1 MSAEL
6 ANKSFVSGIVGSVM
20 TLGPNSIDFAK
31 NTFGIWFSLF
41 EHVNNGY
48 KGYSL
53 PEPIVEDIVGSAF
66 ALTGKKFSVLNIDG
80 RKPDIRF
87 FLTSGQKGI
96 NGYDYVIP
104 LADIT
109 NTFISGHS
117 PSIIMP
123 DMDYSGKLYRRT
135 EVLGTGK
142 SFITNNNIAVVSGE
156 DWVPLNFISVSGNY
170 TNNEYTYVDT
180 GYSGYSNEC
189 NTRYKFLYNDSG
201 NSLPLDVYSFEI
213 PYEIEP
219 GNVLKYRIARKSD
232 PVGTFSFPYLT
243 DDGKA
248 VIDYS
253 QIKDEMSGVVSS
265 NLYYQLTQPLS
276 LSVTQKTI
284 EEIFLDNVS
293 VTEPITNTNY
303 PAITGLLLS
312 PISIS
317 DNQDG
322 ENPTQLLEISLLGT
336 GDFDTITKITTSVQK
351 YNLTGKQNVTG
362 YVMSGYKL
370 DASSSAVQVDLVSG
384 DFVYPRVVE
393 DGSIYNRNDVSYLVD
408 INEEIDLAKSNE
420 DLQIDSESD
429 ESQLVKTIE
438 DNLKRVA
445 DAINNELS
453 EGETSEFTESADVIG
468 ERNRQDK
475 QDQLSLLNNNN
486 AIMEQKFTLPNFP
499 LPKKTYSVDYYS
511 NYLNSGEQYVLTPLV
526 NYTSTPIYS
535 FYGEDNGVLV
545 YYINNDPERG
555 AVTNQPNYRTVI
567 NSTCDGVYI
576 NDFSFCKGDTAIYD
590 NRRYSNTD
598 RKLENG
604 LVTKIPSNGVIKK
617 DSYFDSESWASAI
630 NYFYQKNYVSSFSV
644 LPSFSEQ
651 EYANLF
657 NSAFS
662 KVRALIGGPASDYA
676 GENSF
681 YKKGGRTARIFV
693 EREIYTEPYNSRQVQ
708 ELNRSLITG
717 IFTPEDLDLS
727 VQDEDKLYCV
737 QNYDVSSFVKA
748 NSQSFYPVQNYDE
761 FLEFQEFIPESS
773 SVSTGY
779 VDSKSVVNSYVLDSN
794 SQIGSILFTDK
805 NTNYKK
811 IYRAEY
817 VTGSSSNFS
826 YLNYASAEEWSG
838 PNEDT
843 ISIAN
848 QDTKNYAYHLYGYSQ
863 TTGILRLIKSNV
875 QNGYEAKVSPY
886 TNAVVLKFNKLELT
900 DQLYQYNSID
910 ENTAQQ
916 QSFSALNALVTGS
929 NFNVIPTGNIKFNI
943 QAYNYSVVSPSEIN
957 HWHIFSEN
965 PINNNIYGSR
975 DSKDLLQPRFFQDET
990 AENKESLETLFYFP
1004 NGPHTSKNYEGSPLD
1019 ITHINGLADGLFE
1032 NNLYIREELEPS
1044 KVYESNCT
1052 LDFLDNGKITKLK
1065 TVAGLSNK
1073 NNSVNFSKTRRLKIT
1088 KVRYNF
1094 YVKDLVIIGDAGSPY
1109 SINFNEGWEYKL
1121 QYRSKNSSDAWVTIE
1136 DTGSFTKDEIS
1147 AQGGPVSPFYFSASD
1162 LAIPSYLSMV
1172 GFRTN
1177 LPLFLD
1183 DNNYEF
1189 RVAKYEKLAVSTLN
1203 VDVIKKTNFFPIKVE
1218 WTQDPDCLFYN
1229 IYQKDSGNN
1238 LSLIKTENDPT
1249 KAFSY
1254 AIPDIKQIYVDQ
1266 GIAYFTGVA
1275 QSGYYD
1281 LVVSGIV
1288 PATTFSQNSISNEYG
1303 FEVGDSN
1310 SQLSVN
1316 KIDENTNYSPK
1327 SIPNPTYSFLLDFNN
1342 PETRISNFTINQ
1354 NYNGYYFI
1362 NSGASLISLQN
1373 LNSSFEAYVANV
1385 NSASCS
1391 VGSTTVNANNVGII
1405 QGTASPTTTSI
1416 SSNPSP
1422 TFDLSDINKDGVL
1435 YLKENVNITDLSSL
1449 TASENFTLK
1458 AINDS
1463 NSSITVSYKSSSSVS
1478 ISANQTAFLSFN
1490 SSTVSLVGS
1499 ALSNIYVQDDYIH
1512 YPSNGLLN
1520 LDHTDLYLDPAVS
1533 LNDFPI
1539 YNVSKNELTINDTLS
1554 LGADSFNYIDW
1565 NGSTATKSVKTYFD
1579 DIKIHIFGNES
1590 PDKIFYLKDDTEI
1603 ILSEYDAEEN
1613 TFSQYY
1619 FIKDESV
1626 NRTLNIKI
1634 TNGSSTFVIPRKNQ
1648 DFRLRVRKSAVGGI
1662 ISYDILYPSNDPF
1675 FEIGDDL
1682 EQLILLN
1689 SDSSQNIDLYYIES
1703 QLPKN
1708 AFVYFINKSGK
1719 PVSFYKGDVSNVQY
1733 TLAENQVARAFIAT
1747 IGLSQSIRVD
1757 ILNNIYSHFEFK
1769 IDPAVHLTGA
1779 INILNLDFCGSEI
1792 KIPSVSNFT
1801 GNDLF
1806 LICKNRTSP
1815 NRIDPQSVF
1824 YEPNL
1829 IQTSDNP
1836 ETLAI
1841 NEIGN
1846 IADRSISLRVY
1857 KQNTNDKFPTIER
1870 TSFLSF
1876 NQTDSK
1882 PLILNDNTPESDQTD
1897 YFYINDTGN
1906 SLSSFGVR
1914 DYYDRKSKYN
1924 GKIFL
1929 QSQKKFTAFSFD
1941 ENHSITTSQNKT
1953 PSKQFSN
1960 SLTFDCDSDN
1970 FINGNF
1976 NIEEKDDAFII
1987 NKKTEDGAT
1996 QVSFSLLTY
2005 TNQFFINFAFD
2016 SVLITGLSNKRL
2028 NKNRVVKKIGSYVVY
2043 PIYNKK
2049 EFFFSASKIPNAEN
2063 TLDFD
2068 TFYYVIKA
2076 EDIDVE
2082 DIIIPDTASKM
2093 IVIKNYS
2100 SRTYNIKTMSYDGT
2114 GSTYSTTIAPN
2125 AQRLLSYSGGW
2136 SNVSDTSDFSQIT
2149 PLSIKLSN
2157 QQFEIDPNHVLSSLW
2172 ADGFSFDSIPNAFIG
2187 ETGTE
2192 TTLVINNGTDDEIL
2206 NLVDFNSATTAANE
2220 KRIYCFGRTKNISTN
2235 KAFLVNA
2242 FYLYVLYNQQIVKNM
2257 QVYSGGVKE
2266 FNPEIKDLSIIE
2278 EQHIDLT
2285 KYFKNSTSVSA
2296 LPSIIFIPIVS
2307 PLSTFYLPNLALD
2320 IFDFTSDPP
2329 TSSNL
2334 GSLINNKKIVFVNLI
2349 GYNISTKIVNYS
2361 DSTTSTL
2368 SVGLTS
2374 LTFTASSTTWT
2385 QVPKEPKI
2393 HTVYPTLKNI
2403 SGKNSISTSEIKDGS
2418 EFIYVPNISKFAV
2431 DSSTFERGDFKDFYL
2446 FNSALNNLT
2455 ITSNRTP
2462 LYANRFIKVSRNPID
2477 NGYLSYNIGTN
2488 GTAPFSVVDLVIDD
2502 NIVEVSQ
2509 YVSDYVKNAFK
2520 FLKYKSFIKVIGQ
2533 RAGSRFSYLYSFDIN
2548 NLPALIDIDEDFA
2561 YLYLDQ
2567 IKDYLPDHKLFVYGS
2582 SQVNDQGLF
2591 FDKYPLKILN
2601 SNLLGNEKFYIQN
2614 NTPVALNIYFN
2625 LSSQTQSPSIILPS
2639 KRMIE
2644 ISKDSVVFMEHHQK
2658 GKFYIGDNKTGKN
2671 FIQTTNTSLFLDN
2684 LSDYTKPTQLN
2695 SDGKIQTFS
2704 SSISPSIL
2712 VTFLINNITRC
2723 NYSYYRESIYVSD
2736 YKLQNQAFLLNDL
2749 SDMVLDASKALALS
2763 KTKIKITSAGHYIFN
2778 NDNNDLLVTTSGSDI
2793 FLVNNCA
2800 KDIYVTKNSTSIT
2813 LYRNCVLVVKTGTED
2828 RFLKKAKR
2836 RDEFYCVFN
2845 PKTAIYTDRETTLNY
2860 AIPRSYD
2867 VLPIMDTNNF
2877 EQQSYVKLLSR
2888 DGQKTITYLN
2898 LEDYYY
2904 GRDIPTDSPQN
2915 VLAYEI
2921 GIGHETFYKF
2931 LFFDPSKLTYTLPGI
2946 MEGQIYEVSVDDGL
2960 MRDLQNLPNVYGKSE
2975 KALKPCVIYNGKQ
2988 YGPDF
2993 PENGIRFEGTSV
3005 SNYEIRYP
3013 NYVKLSKVISE
3024 IGKTF
3029 PNAEEK
3035 ADEETEEGLILQ
3047 EEPTDDKSVFNQQI
3061 IDSIRPSFKS
3071 PLAWIPQNENAFWSE
3086 STFTK
3091 DLWQITE
3098 VFTGANSVSIKYP
3111 DESNPDRYVNFIKC
3125 RLKKDDLKT
3134 IVFDYSWDRYSALQ
3148 QKDKAVDARDLTVGL
3163 DADIDP
3169 SKLNKIKSILQ
3180 AKQNS
3185 DLDVLLNNEKMLVGY
3200 IYKDSL
3206 IPTAGT
3212 AEALKRSEF
3221 QIAFSIFKLN
3231 DLPFI
3236 EFDDF
3241 SKNPVIE
3248 IINQPLNSLLAENPN
3263 Q

>member
-1 MSAEL
+1 MSVES
-6 ANKSFVSGIVGSVM
+6 ANKSFVSGVVGTVM
-20 TLGPNSIDFAK
+20 ALGPNDIDFSK

-41 EHVNNGY
+41 ENVNNGY

-53 PEPIVEDIVGSAF
+53 PEPIVEDIVSSSF
-66 ALTGKKFSVLNIDG
+66 ALTGKKFSVLNTDG

-104 LADIT
+104 LAEIT
-109 NTFISGHS
+109 NTFISGHA

-123 DMDYSGKLYRRT
+123 DMDFSGKLYRRT

-142 SFITNNNIAVVSGE
+142 SFITKNNIAIVSGE
-156 DWVPLNFISVSGNY
+156 DWAPLNYITVSGNY
-170 TNNEYTYVDT
+170 SDDEYTYADT

-201 NSLPLDVYSFEI
+201 NSLSLDTYSFEI
-213 PYEIEP
+213 PYEIEAD
-219 GNVLKYRIARKSD
+219 NVLKYRIARKSD

-248 VIDYS
+248 VIDYT
-253 QIKDEMSGVVSS
+253 QLKDEMSGIVSS

-276 LSVTQKTI
+276 ISVTQKTV
-284 EEIFLDNVS
+284 EEIFEEK
-293 VTEPITNTNY
+293 TIARIPISNSNY
-303 PAITGLLLS
+303 SGITGVSLS
-312 PISIS
+312 ALNS
-317 DNQDG
+317 DGFEFLQID
-322 ENPTQLLEISLLGT
+322 LLGT
-336 GDFDTITKITTSVQK
+336 GDFNTVTKVTTSVQK

-370 DASSSAVQVDLVSG
+370 DASSPAVQINLVSG

-393 DGSIYNRNDVSYLVD
+393 DGSVYNRSDISTLVD
-408 INEEIDLAKSNE
+408 IDQEIDLAKSNE

-453 EGETSEFTESADVIG
+453 DSETSEFSESEDVIK
-468 ERNRQDK
+468 ERNNQDK
-475 QDQLSLLNNNN
+475 QDQLSLLQDNN

-511 NYLNSGEQYVLTPLV
+511 NYLNSGEQYVLTPLI

-555 AVTNQPNYRTVI
+555 VVTNQPNYRTVI

-590 NRRYSNTD
+590 NRRYSDTD

-604 LVTKIPSNGVIKK
+604 LVTKIPSNGIIKK
-617 DSYFDSESWASAI
+617 DSYLDSESWASAV
-630 NYFYQKNYVSSFSV
+630 NYFYQKTYVSSFTV

-662 KVRALIGGPASDYA
+662 KVRNLIGGPVSDYT
-676 GENSF
+676 GDNSF

-717 IFTPEDLDLS
+717 VFTPEDLDLS
-727 VQDEDKLYCV
+727 VQEEDKLYCV
-737 QNYDVSSFVKA
+737 QNYDVSNFVKV
-748 NSQSFYPVQNYDE
+748 NSQSFYPVQNYNE
-761 FLEFQEFIPESS
+761 FLEFQEFIPEST

-779 VDSKSVVNSYVLDSN
+779 IETKSTVDSYILDTN
-794 SQIGSILFTDK
+794 SQIGTVLFTDK
-805 NTNYKK
+805 NQSYKK

-826 YLNYASAEEWSG
+826 YINYASAEEWSG
-838 PNEDT
+838 PNEDI

-848 QDTKNYAYHLYGYSQ
+848 QDTKNYAYHLYGYNQ

-900 DQLYQYNSID
+900 NQLYQYD
-910 ENTAQQ
+910 LVDQNTARQE
-916 QSFSALNALVTGS
+916 SFSALNTLVSDNNS
-929 NFNVIPTGNIKFNI
+929 NIVTTGNIKFNV
-943 QAYNYSVVSPSEIN
+943 QAYNYSVVSPAEIN

-965 PINNNIYGSR
+965 PINNNTYGSR
-975 DSKDLLQPRFFQDET
+975 DSKDLIQPRFFQDET
-990 AENKESLETLFYFP
+990 AENKESLESLFYFP

-1019 ITHINGLADGLFE
+1019 ITHINGLTDGLFE
-1032 NNLYIREELEPS
+1032 NNIYIREELESS

-1052 LDFLDNGKITKLK
+1052 LDFIDNGKINKLK
-1065 TVAGLSNK
+1065 TVPGLSNK
-1073 NNSVNFSKTRRLKIT
+1073 NNSVNFAKTRRLKIT

-1121 QYRSKNSSDAWVTIE
+1121 QYRLKNSSDAWVTIE
-1136 DTGSFTKDEIS
+1136 DSGPFTKDAIS

-1183 DNNYEF
+1183 DNDYEF
-1189 RVAKYEKLAVSTLN
+1189 RVAKYEKLAISTLN

-1238 LSLIKTENDPT
+1238 LTLIKTENDPT

-1254 AIPDIKQIYVDQ
+1254 AIPDIKQTYIDQ
-1266 GIAYFTGVA
+1266 GVTYFTGVG

-1281 LVVSGIV
+1281 LIVSGIV
-1288 PATTFSQNSISNEYG
+1288 PAVTFSQNSISNEYG
-1303 FEVGDSN
+1303 FEIGDSN

-1316 KIDENTNYSPK
+1316 KIDENTNYLPK
-1327 SIPNPTYSFLLDFNN
+1327 QISSPTYSFILNFNN
-1342 PETRISNFTINQ
+1342 PETRISNFTIDQ

-1362 NSGASLISLQN
+1362 SSGASLISLQN

-1385 NSASCS
+1385 NSISCS

-1405 QGTASPTTTSI
+1405 QGTSSPTTAGI
-1416 SSNPSP
+1416 SSNPSA
-1422 TFDLSDINKDGVL
+1422 TFDLSDLSKDGVL
-1435 YLKENVNITDLSSL
+1435 YLKETVNITDISSL

-1458 AINDS
+1458 VINDS

-1478 ISANQTAFLSFN
+1478 VSANQTVFLSFD

-1512 YPSNGLLN
+1512 YPSGGLLN
-1520 LDHTDLYLDPAVS
+1520 LDHSDLYLDPAVS
-1533 LNDFPI
+1533 LSNFPI
-1539 YNVSKNELTINDTLS
+1539 YNLSKNELTVNDSLS
-1554 LGADSFNYIDW
+1554 LESDSFNYVNW

-1579 DIKIHIFGNES
+1579 DIKIHIFGNET

-1603 ILSEYDAEEN
+1603 IISEYDASEAVFN
-1613 TFSQYY
+1613 QYY

-1626 NRTLNIKI
+1626 KRNLNIKI

-1648 DFRLRVRKSAVGGI
+1648 DFRLKIRKSAVGGV

-1675 FEIGDDL
+1675 FEINDDL
-1682 EQLILLN
+1682 EQLIILN
-1689 SDSSQNIDLYYIES
+1689 SGSSQNIDLYYIES

-1719 PVSFYKGDVSNVQY
+1719 SISFYKGNISNVQY

-1747 IGLSQSIRVD
+1747 VGLSQSIKID
-1757 ILNNIYSHFEFK
+1757 ILNNVYSHFEFE
-1769 IDPAVHLTGA
+1769 INPAIHLTGS

-1792 KIPSVSNFT
+1792 RIPSVSNFT

-1824 YEPNL
+1824 YENNL
-1829 IQTSDNP
+1829 IQTADNP
-1836 ETLAI
+1836 ETLAV
-1841 NEIGN
+1841 NEVGN
-1846 IADRSISLRVY
+1846 IADQSISLRLY
-1857 KQNTNDKFPTIER
+1857 KQNTGDRFPTIER

-1882 PLILNDNTPESDQTD
+1882 PLILNDNTPEGDQTD

-1953 PSKQFSN
+1953 SSKQFSN

-1970 FINGNF
+1970 FVNGNF
-1976 NIEEKDDAFII
+1976 NVEEKDDAFII
-1987 NKKTEDGAT
+1987 NSKSENGSSEIT
-1996 QVSFSLLTY
+1996 FSY
-2005 TNQFFINFAFD
+2005 AVYINQILINFSYD
-2016 SVLITGLSNKRL
+2016 SVIVSNISSKRL
-2028 NKNRVVKKIGSYVVY
+2028 NKNRLVKISGLNITY
-2043 PIYNKK
+2043 PIYNKN
-2049 EFFFSASKIPNAEN
+2049 EFFLSRSRIANTEN
-2063 TLDFD
+2063 TFD
-2068 TFYYVIKA
+2068 NETFYYVIKA
-2076 EDIDVE
+2076 EDIDVAE
-2082 DIIIPDTASKM
+2082 IIIPDTMAYLTLNTNRKF
-2093 IVIKNYS
+2093 VIKNYS
-2100 SRTYNIKTMSYDGT
+2100 SRNYIIRTISYN
-2114 GSTYSTTIAPN
+2114 GSTYSTYIN
-2125 AQRLLSYSGGW
+2125 ANEQALFSYNGSW
-2136 SNVSDTSDFSQIT
+2136 SKASDSSDFSEIT
-2149 PLSIKLSN
+2149 PLSIRSSN
-2157 QQFEIDPNHVLSSLW
+2157 QQFEIDPNHPLSSLW
-2172 ADGFSFDSIPNAFIG
+2172 LDGFSFDSIPDAFVG
-2187 ETGTE
+2187 QTGTE
-2192 TTLVINNGTDDEIL
+2192 TTLTINTGTSDEIF
-2206 NLVDFNSATTAANE
+2206 NIIDFSSSIAAVNE
-2220 KRIYCFGRTKNISTN
+2220 NRIYCFGRVKTIETKKSFI
-2235 KAFLVNA
+2235 VNT
-2242 FYLYVLYNQQIVKNM
+2242 FYLYVLYKQTVIKYM
-2257 QVYSGGVKE
+2257 QAYSSGIGV
-2266 FNPEIKDLSIIE
+2266 NNAEIKDLKVIE
-2278 EQHIDLT
+2278 EQHVDLT
-2285 KYFKNSTSVSA
+2285 KYFKTSVAISA
-2296 LPSIIFIPIVS
+2296 LPSVIFIPVVS
-2307 PLSTFYLPNLALD
+2307 PLSTFYLPNLSLY
-2320 IFDFTSDPP
+2320 IFDFTADPP
-2329 TSSNL
+2329 TASTL
-2334 GSLINNKKIVFVNLI
+2334 GSLIDGKKIIFVNLV
-2349 GYNISTKIVNYS
+2349 GYNIPAKIVNYS
-2361 DSTTSTL
+2361 DSTTSNL
-2368 SVGLTS
+2368 STGLTS

-2385 QVPKEPKI
+2385 QGLNEPEI
-2393 HTVYPTLKNI
+2393 HTVYPTLRNI
-2403 SGKNSISTSEIKDGS
+2403 SGRNSVSTSEIKDGS
-2418 EFIYVPNISKFAV
+2418 EFVYVPNLSKFAV

-2455 ITSNRTP
+2455 ITSNATP
-2462 LYANRFIKVSRNPID
+2462 LYGNRFIKVSRNPID

-2502 NIVEVSQ
+2502 NIIEVSQ
-2509 YVSDYVKNAFK
+2509 FVFNYVRNAFP
-2520 FLKYKSFIKVIGQ
+2520 FLKYKSFIKVAAERG
-2533 RAGSRFSYLYSFDIN
+2533 GSRFYYLYSFDLN
-2548 NLPALIDIDEDFA
+2548 NLPVLVGVDEDFA

-2567 IKDYLPDHKLFVYGS
+2567 IKEYLPDHKLFVYGS

-2591 FDKYPLKILN
+2591 FDYYPLKVLN
-2601 SNLLGNEKFYIQN
+2601 SDLLENEKFYIQN
-2614 NTPVALNIYFN
+2614 NTPSALNLYFK
-2625 LSSQTQSPSIILPS
+2625 SSDKTQSSSIILPS
-2639 KRMIE
+2639 KRMLE
-2644 ISKDSVVFMEHHQK
+2644 ISKNSVVFMEHHQK
-2658 GKFYIGDNKTGKN
+2658 GKFYIGNSKNGKN

-2684 LSDYTKPTQLN
+2684 LFDYSKPTQLN
-2695 SDGKIQTFS
+2695 SEEQIQTAS
-2704 SSISPSIL
+2704 SSVTPSIL
-2712 VTFLINNITRC
+2712 LTFLINNITRC
-2723 NYSYYRESIYVSD
+2723 NYCYYQNSVFVSD
-2736 YKLQNQAFLLNDL
+2736 YKIKNQAFLISDL
-2749 SDMVLDASKALALS
+2749 SDMVLDASKSLTIS

-2778 NDNNDLLVTTSGSDI
+2778 NDNSDLVVTTTSSDI
-2793 FLVNNCA
+2793 FLVNNCPR
-2800 KDIYVTKNSTSIT
+2800 DIYVAKNSNALT
-2813 LYRNCVLVVKTGTED
+2813 LYRNSVLVVKTAADD

-2845 PKTAIYTDRETTLNY
+2845 PKTAIYTAREITLNY

-2867 VLPIMDTNNF
+2867 VLPIMDINNF

-2888 DGQKTITYLN
+2888 NGQKSITYLN
-2898 LEDYYY
+2898 VEDYYY
-2904 GRDIPTDSPQN
+2904 GRDIPTDSPEN
-2915 VLAYEI
+2915 VLAYEV

-2931 LFFDPSKLTYTLPGI
+2931 LFFDPSRLTYTLPGI
-2946 MEGQIYEVSVDDGL
+2946 MEGQTYEVSVDDGL
-2960 MRDLQNLPNVYGKSE
+2960 MRDLQNLPNIYGRNE
-2975 KALKPCVIYNGKQ
+2975 KALKPCVIYNGKE

-2993 PENGIRFEGTSV
+2993 PENGTRFQGTNV

-3024 IGKTF
+3024 IGKSF

-3035 ADEETEEGLILQ
+3035 ADEETEQGLILQ
-3047 EEPTDDKSVFNQQI
+3047 EEPVDDKSVFNQQI
-3061 IDSIRPSFKS
+3061 IDSIRPNFRS

-3098 VFTGANSVSIKYP
+3098 VMTGAAPVSIKYP
-3111 DESNPDRYVNFIKC
+3111 DEISPDRYVNFIQC

-3148 QKDKAVDARDLTVGL
+3148 PKDKAVDARDLTIGL
-3163 DADIDP
+3163 DADIEP
-3169 SKLNKIKSILQ
+3169 SKINKIKSILQ

-3185 DLDVLLNNEKMLVGY
+3185 DLDILLNNEKMLIGY
-3200 IYKDSL
+3200 IYKDSI

-3212 AEALKRSEF
+3212 VEALKRSEF
-3221 QIAFSIFKLN
+3221 QISFSIFKLDN
-3231 DLPFI
+3231 LPFI

-3241 SKNPVIE
+3241 SKNAVIE
-3248 IINQPLNSLLAENPN
+3248 IINQPINSLLAENPN
-3263 Q
+3263 